1 MAESMRLSSIFA
13 ILTACGMQFHQSGAF
28 RIIELSFTR
37 IKLYSNLSPSRSVG
51 SLLLLI
57 SMARFV
63 SLCRRGFSNAPDRRF
78 PAQPVPPS
86 EVGAAGI
93 EWSKLFFEHVPTYGH
108 LRATFKDGRWSE
120 LSFHRDPNLQTHVL
134 ANVFHYGQAA
144 FEGMKVFHSK
154 DGKVRVFSDR
164 LNWERL
170 NHSCTRLRMPC
181 ISWELWESAINNVVR
196 YNCSYIPPFGS
207 EGALYIR
214 PFMIGSGAQ
223 LGVAPSSEY
232 TFAVVCSP
240 VGSYYRTKKLTS
252 LKAFVPTESD
262 RTAPLGIGDAK
273 AAANYAA
280 DLDSLMSAKEK
291 GFPICLYLD
300 PVEGR
305 YVTEFNTSNFI
316 AISKDRRAYITPPAS
331 RSILN
336 SVTNRRLAE
345 AADKVFNLRIE
356 RRMVDFEAEVRS
368 EAWSEVGAVGTAV
381 VVTPIKSITK
391 DGECFEFNQE
401 PEMLQLLHDY
411 LRAVQVGVEQDKF
424 CWLREIPLFPAQ

>member
-1 MAESMRLSSIFA
+1 MVRLLHLRRRLFSS
-13 ILTACGMQFHQSGAF
+13 TP
-28 RIIELSFTR
+28 E
-37 IKLYSNLSPSRSVG
+37 N
-51 SLLLLI
+51 
-57 SMARFV
+57 
-63 SLCRRGFSNAPDRRF
+63 RF
-78 PAQPVPPS
+78 PSEPIPPS
-86 EVGAAGI
+86 KVGAAEI
-93 EWSKLFFEHVPTYGH
+93 DWSKLFFEHVPTYGH
-108 LRATFKDGRWSE
+108 LRATYKNGTWSS
-120 LSFHRDPNLQTHVL
+120 LSFHRDPYLETHVL

-144 FEGMKVFHSK
+144 FEGMKVFHCK

-170 NHSCTRLRMPC
+170 SHSCSRLRMPPV
-181 ISWELWESAINNVVR
+181 SWELWKSAIDQVVQK
-196 YNCSYIPPFGS
+196 NCSYIPPFGS

-214 PFMIGSGAQ
+214 PFIIGSGAQ

-252 LKAFVPTESD
+252 LKGFIPTESD

-291 GFPICLYLD
+291 GYPICLYLD

-316 AISKDRRAYITPPAS
+316 AIDKGRRSYITPPAS

-336 SVTNRRLAE
+336 SVTNRRLSE
-345 AADKVFNLRIE
+345 AGEKIFGLRIE
-356 RRMVDFEAEVRS
+356 RRMVDFEAEVDTW
-368 EAWSEVGAVGTAV
+368 AEVGAVGTAV

-391 DGECFEFNQE
+391 DGVCYEFKEE
-401 PEMLQLLHDY
+401 PQTLQLLHDY
-411 LRAVQVGVEQDKF
+411 LRAVQVGNEPDLF
-424 CWLREIPLFPAQ
+424 NWLREIQL

>member
-1 MAESMRLSSIFA
+1 MNRFTPLQRRMFA
-13 ILTACGMQFHQSGAF
+13 AGTD
-28 RIIELSFTR
+28 
-37 IKLYSNLSPSRSVG
+37 V
-51 SLLLLI
+51 
-57 SMARFV
+57 
-63 SLCRRGFSNAPDRRF
+63 RF
-78 PAQPVPPS
+78 PARPVPPS
-86 EVGAAGI
+86 KVGAAEI

-108 LRATFKDGRWSE
+108 LRTTFRDGSWSS
-120 LSFHRDPNLQTHVL
+120 LSFHTDPYLQTHVL

-144 FEGMKVFHSK
+144 FEGMKVFHCK
-154 DGKVRVFSDR
+154 DGEVRVFSDR

-170 NHSCTRLRMPC
+170 NHSCSRLRMP
-181 ISWELWESAINNVVR
+181 SVPWEMWKSAIDQVVKQ
-196 YNCSYIPPFGS
+196 NSSYIPPYGT

-252 LKAFVPTESD
+252 LKAFIPTESD

-291 GFPICLYLD
+291 GYPICLYLD

-316 AISKDRRAYITPPAS
+316 AISMDRRAYITPPAS

-345 AADKVFNLRIE
+345 ASEKIFGLRIE
-356 RRMVDFEAEVRS
+356 RRMVDFEAEVND
-368 EAWSEVGAVGTAV
+368 WSEVGAVGTAV

-391 DGECFEFNQE
+391 DGLMHEFAQE
-401 PEMLQLLHDY
+401 PQTLQLLHDY
-411 LRAVQVGVEQDKF
+411 LRAVQVGDEEDRF
-424 CWLREIPLFPAQ
+424 GWLRIIE